1 MTTYN
6 IVSLFCGCGGLD
18 KGFKEAGFNIV
29 ASNDVWEAA
38 LKTYNHNFDHNAIKG
53 DITEQSIKDKL
64 IKKAENK
71 HIHCLIGGPPCQAY
85 SISGIRDPKDKRGQL
100 FKDYIKV
107 VDKLKPDFI
116 VMENVKGILSM
127 KQEKDDLDDKAIADL
142 KKYYNTQEKKRV
154 LLNKRK
160 KLKNNKKTNKIQNF
174 DGELK
179 KLNEAISK
187 ITKKIKTMKV
197 DIDKKYMEPVTVKI
211 KRRFKECGYK
221 DVHFKVLNAANY
233 GVPQRRERVI
243 FIGKRDNVDIDFNKN
258 NSHPETTHSEKNE
271 ENKGFWKTVKDT
283 IGYLEN
289 IDKKTGEN
297 NEEWK
302 TLKDIIGN
310 LDKKENN
317 KKCWKTVKDTIGYLE
332 NEVENKDTNHIFS
345 NHSNDM
351 TQKIEKVNIGESL
364 YKSYGDAFHKCDP
377 NKPSRTLKE
386 NHGGVFLHYKNPR
399 CMTPRELAELQ
410 SFPKDFIFKGSKS
423 DILKQIG
430 NAVPVGLGRAIGGH
444 IHKLL
449 DDYYNPNINI

>member
-1 MTTYN
+1 MSKYN

-18 KGFKEAGFNIV
+18 KGFEQAGFNIV
-29 ASNDVWEAA
+29 ASNDIWEAA
-38 LKTYNHNFDHNAIKG
+38 LKTYDHNFNHNAIEG
-53 DITEQSIKDKL
+53 DITEQTIKDKL

-107 VDKLKPDFI
+107 VKMLKPDFI
-116 VMENVKGILSM
+116 VMENVKGILSI

-142 KKYYNTQEKKRV
+142 KQYYNTQEKKRV

-197 DIDKKYMEPVTVKI
+197 DIDKKYMEPVTDKI
-211 KRRFKECGYK
+211 IHRFKECGYK

-243 FIGKRDNVDIDFNKN
+243 FIGKRDNVDIDYNKN
-258 NSHPETTHSEKNE
+258 NSHPVTTHSEKNE
-271 ENKGFWKTVKDT
+271 ENK
-283 IGYLEN
+283 
-289 IDKKTGEN
+289 
-297 NEEWK
+297 
-302 TLKDIIGN
+302 
-310 LDKKENN
+310 
-317 KKCWKTVKDTIGYLE
+317 KCWKTVKDAIGYLE
-332 NEVENKDTNHIFS
+332 NKAENKDTNHIFS
-345 NHSNDM
+345 NHSNNM
-351 TQKIEKVNIGESL
+351 KQKIEKVNIGESL
-364 YKSYGDAFHKCDP
+364 YKTYGDAFHKCDP
-377 NKPSRTLKE
+377 DKPSRTVKE

-399 CMTPRELAELQ
+399 CMTPRELADLQ

-430 NAVPVGLGRAIGGH
+430 NAVPVGLGKAIGGH

-449 DDYYNPNINI
+449 DDYYKSSP